1 MLRSKEL
8 NKATVETNNNCKFC
22 SLDVLAG
29 LGVKNQIFGLLKY
42 HVDLR
47 TIYEHMS
54 FKQLFTQPAKPTH
67 RTARNDNGR
76 GHTVRRSKYVPFS
89 MVFFR
94 TLSSVSVIV
103 SDPGFQSI
111 NGRWRYRED
120 DLNPVD
126 RYL

>member
-89 MVFFR
+89 MVFF
-94 TLSSVSVIV
+94 SDIV
-103 SDPGFQSI
+103 VCIGYCFRSRFSI
-111 NGRWRYRED
+111 NQRSMAVSGR
-120 DLNPVD
+120 
-126 RYL
+126 